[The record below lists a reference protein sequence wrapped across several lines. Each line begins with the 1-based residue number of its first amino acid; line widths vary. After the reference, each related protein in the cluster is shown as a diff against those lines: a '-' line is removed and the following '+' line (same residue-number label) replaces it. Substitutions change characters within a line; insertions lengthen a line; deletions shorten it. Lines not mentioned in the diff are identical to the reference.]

1 MYVCSFLLMSND
13 FEMLEPSVRFSH
25 VPLSPLQV
33 GLLDVDLCGPSI
45 PRMLKMEGQDVHPS
59 SDG

>member
-1 MYVCSFLLMSND
+1 
-13 FEMLEPSVRFSH
+13 MLGPSLKGRFSLAH
-25 VPLSPLQV
+25 PPPFPRSLLQV

-45 PRMLKMEGQDVHPS
+45 PRMLRMEGQDVHQS

>member
-1 MYVCSFLLMSND
+1 MCSFLLMSND
-13 FEMLEPSVRFSH
+13 FKCSNLPSDSH
-25 VPLSPLQV
+25 MPPWSLLQV

-45 PRMLKMEGQDVHPS
+45 PRMFRMEGQDVHQS